1 MAKQWVELKR
11 GAIVDMSAVRAVN
24 VGESAPGSV
33 DNSRYLYVQFSG
45 QKTPKT
51 YTFDNG
57 DATWAAYD
65 KVFDALF
72 PKDKDDD
79 E

>member
-1 MAKQWVELKR
+1 MAKKWVELKR
-11 GAIVDMSAVRAVN
+11 GIIVDLNVARAVN
-24 VGESAPGSV
+24 VGESTPGSV
-33 DNSRYLYVQFSG
+33 DNSRYLYIQFSG

-51 YTFDNG
+51 YTFEDG
-57 DATWAAYD
+57 KATWVAYD

-72 PKDKDDD
+72 PKDDD

>member
-1 MAKQWVELKR
+1 MAKTWVELRR
-11 GAIVDMSAVRAVN
+11 GIIIDLNVARAVN
-24 VGESAPGSV
+24 VGDTAPGSV
-33 DNSRYLYVQFSG
+33 DNSRYLYVHNSG

-51 YTFDNG
+51 YTFPDAE
-57 DATWAAYD
+57 ATWAAYD

-72 PKDKDDD
+72 PKEEEGD